1 MTVALITPNYPPTI
15 CGVGDHTLQLVQALL
30 KAGVETHVICSANQQ
45 PEPVVQPKIYPII
58 EEWNKKGFKTTLE
71 KLETLQPDWVI
82 VQYVPHGFNPKGLP
96 FAILG
101 FYEALSKKKYSVL
114 TVFHEVRVRPGN
126 KLSTRFI
133 SAVETYIARQ
143 LTLKSKKVAT
153 SIDFYVDLLRG
164 GRKDLPINI
173 VPIGSG
179 IEPIET
185 SPAVKR
191 VLRKRFDIP
200 LSVPVIVTF
209 GNRNIEIYLD
219 AFDKLAQDVPD
230 FVWLL
235 CGKTSTS
242 PSVLKSRAYIRH
254 TGEMSATDI
263 YQALSLGDVAF
274 LPEPVSPKMEGG
286 SSNKSTALA
295 CGFSLGIPIIGI
307 KGDMNNSLLK
317 HDENILLVDIYQ
329 PDDLYKSL
337 KKGLDTEG
345 SRQRLGQGAAD
356 LYNTAL
362 AWDVV
367 GKQYLTLMDIP
378 IRYNELTTKSA

>member
-15 CGVGDHTLQLVQALL
+15 CGVGDHTLQLVRALL
-30 KAGVETHVICSANQQ
+30 KAGIETHVICSANQQ

-101 FYEALSKKKYSVL
+101 FYEALTEKKYSVL

-133 SAVETYIARQ
+133 SAVETYIARK
-143 LTLKSKKVAT
+143 LTLKSKKVVT

-209 GNRNIEIYLD
+209 GNRNIEIYLE

-235 CGKTSTS
+235 CGKTSTP

-295 CGFSLGIPIIGI
+295 CGFSLGIPVIGI

-337 KKGLDTEG
+337 KKGLDTEE

>member
-1 MTVALITPNYPPTI
+1 
-15 CGVGDHTLQLVQALL
+15 
-30 KAGVETHVICSANQQ
+30 
-45 PEPVVQPKIYPII
+45 
-58 EEWNKKGFKTTLE
+58 
-71 KLETLQPDWVI
+71 
-82 VQYVPHGFNPKGLP
+82 
-96 FAILG
+96 
-101 FYEALSKKKYSVL
+101 VL

-133 SAVETYIARQ
+133 SAVETYIARK
-143 LTLKSKKVAT
+143 LTLKSKKVVT

-209 GNRNIEIYLD
+209 GNRNIEIYLE

-235 CGKTSTS
+235 CGKTSTP

-274 LPEPVSPKMEGG
+274 LPEPVSPKIKGG

-295 CGFSLGIPIIGI
+295 CGFSLGIPVIGI

-337 KKGLDTEG
+337 KKGLDTEE

>member
-1 MTVALITPNYPPTI
+1 MTVAIITANYPPTI

-30 KAGVETHVICSANQQ
+30 KAGVETHIICGAHQK
-45 PEPVVQPKIYPII
+45 PELVVEPKIYPII
-58 EEWNKKGFKTTLE
+58 EEWNKKGFKTTIE
-71 KLETLQPDWVI
+71 KLEKIQPDWVV
-82 VQYVPHGFNPKGLP
+82 VQYEPHGYNPKGLP

-101 FYEALSKKKYSVL
+101 FYEALTKKKYSVL

-143 LTLKSKKVAT
+143 LTLKSTKVAT

-179 IEPIET
+179 IEPVET
-185 SPAVKR
+185 SSAIKFALKKR
-191 VLRKRFDIP
+191 YDIP
-200 LSVPVIVTF
+200 QNVPVIVTF
-209 GNRNIEIYLD
+209 GNRNIEIYLAD
-219 AFDKLAQDVPD
+219 FDKLAQDMPD
-230 FVWLL
+230 FIWLL

-242 PSVLKSRAYIRH
+242 PSVLKSRPYIRH

-295 CGFSLGIPIIGI
+295 CGFSLGIPIVGI

-317 HDENILLVDIYQ
+317 HDENILLVDMYQ
-329 PDDLYKSL
+329 PNDLYKSL
-337 KKGLDTEG
+337 KICLDTEG

-362 AWDVV
+362 AWNIV
-367 GKQYLTLMDIP
+367 GKQYLSLMGIH
-378 IRYNELTTKSA
+378 IKYRELTTKSA

>member
-1 MTVALITPNYPPTI
+1 MTVAILTPNYPPTI
-15 CGVGDHTLQLVQALL
+15 CGVGDHTFQLVQALL
-30 KAGVETHVICSANQQ
+30 EAGVETHILCATNQQ
-45 PEPVVQPKIYPII
+45 PEPVEQPKIYPII
-58 EEWNKKGFKTTLE
+58 EEWNKKGFQTTLE
-71 KLETLQPDWVI
+71 KLEVLQPNWVI
-82 VQYVPHGFNPKGLP
+82 VQYVPHGYNPQGLP

-101 FYEALSKKKYSVL
+101 FYEALSKKGYPIL
-114 TVFHEVRVRPGN
+114 TVFHEVRVRPGH

-133 SAVETYIARQ
+133 SAVETYIARK
-143 LTLKSKKVAT
+143 LTRKSKKVAT

-179 IEPIET
+179 IAPVET
-185 SPAVKR
+185 DTAVKYA
-191 VLRKRFDIP
+191 LKKRYDIP
-200 LSVPVIVTF
+200 ANAPIIVTF
-209 GNRNIEIYLD
+209 GNRNIEVYLE
-219 AFDKLAQDVPD
+219 AFDKLAQDDPN
-230 FVWLL
+230 FIWLL
-235 CGKTSTS
+235 CGKTST
-242 PSVLKSRAYIRH
+242 PLSVLKSRAYIRH

-317 HDENILLVDIYQ
+317 HDDNILLVDIYH
-329 PDDLYKSL
+329 PNDLYKSL
-337 KKGLDTEG
+337 KYCLDTEG
-345 SRQRLGQGAAD
+345 VRQRLGQGAAD

-362 AWDVV
+362 AWNIV
-367 GKQYLTLMDIP
+367 GKQYLSLMDIP
-378 IRYNELTTKSA
+378 ILHNELTTKSA